1 MSGLAGLLPFRSA
14 KPTREKSPEKIGS
27 GAVLSSGTGSV
38 ITREQRVVY
47 DTLRG
52 KTESSY
58 GDVFAT
64 GAEIAS
70 RCGLPEQTVLL
81 HLACLIENGFVRVAR
96 EAQGTK
102 RFMTARD
109 PATTLVID

>member
-1 MSGLAGLLPFRSA
+1 MPGLADLLPFRST
-14 KPTREKSPEKIGS
+14 KPTRNKAPEKNGP
-27 GAVLSSGTGSV
+27 GAIHPTGTGSV

-47 DTLRG
+47 NALRDN
-52 KTESSY
+52 TDSTRR
-58 GDVFAT
+58 DVFAT

-70 RCGLPEQTVLL
+70 RCGLPENTVLL

-96 EAQGTK
+96 QSEGTK

-109 PATTLVID
+109 PATTK